1 MTSSDRTD
9 RIMSVC
15 AIIAALA
22 AVVVSAY
29 EARINREYQRISVW
43 PRLQQANSFLP
54 DAPYQRVISNVGI
67 GPALIQSVE
76 INVDGVK
83 CRTWGEVIKKM
94 IGKPSTE
101 VYSSFHAGSVL
112 LPGKEII
119 VLKIPAGDDAKN
131 FWEQTQGNRLSIRI
145 CYASLYQQ
153 YWMSD
158 SLAEQPVAVSE
169 CHSNSEKEFQQ

>member
-15 AIIAALA
+15 AIVAALA
-22 AVVVSAY
+22 AVLVSAY

-43 PRLQQANSFLP
+43 PRLQQSNAFIP
-54 DAPYQRVISNVGI
+54 GDPYQRVVSNVGI

-76 INVDGVK
+76 ISVDGVI
-83 CRTWGEVIKKM
+83 CRNWAAVVKQL
-94 IGKPSTE
+94 IGTPGTQ
-101 VYSSFHAGSVL
+101 VYSFFHAGSVL
-112 LPGKEII
+112 FPGKEIT
-119 VLKIPAGDDAKN
+119 VLKIPTGDDAKN

-145 CYASLYQQ
+145 CYASLYHE

-158 SLAEQPVAVSE
+158 SLAEQPVAVSQ
-169 CHSNSEKEFQQ
+169 CHSDPEKEFQQ